1 MTTFQRGYINL
12 FEFFSA
18 TEKKSQTFFLLQK
31 KNCLYSLFVQS
42 ILLRNQI
49 KKYFNKLKNV
59 VYSLQKGCSTD
70 RCHY

>member
-18 TEKKSQTFFLLQK
+18 TEKKVCDFFSVAE

-42 ILLRNQI
+42 TLSEKSN

-70 RCHY
+70 SCHH

>member
-12 FEFFSA
+12 FEIFFCNRKKITNFFSVA
-18 TEKKSQTFFLLQK
+18 E

-70 RCHY
+70 SCHY